1 MAEIKKILK
10 NQIYGELKKLF
21 NLKNCYIKVTYD
33 NTDEGCQFH
42 ITVTIEQ
49 MNLSIRTCS
58 VVSNELMSK
67 ESSIC
72 KDIVEDVK
80 KSVSKA
86 INSFVYR

>member
-1 MAEIKKILK
+1 MAEVKKILK

-58 VVSNELMSK
+58 VVSNELMGNSN
-67 ESSIC
+67 IC
-72 KDIVEDVK
+72 NDIVEDVK